1 MPCCRRRRQSRAGQ
15 HGVRMA
21 SMYYNTKRI
30 ETNRRSFVHTAGN
43 SCVSKLRVGCDV
55 RGSLVCWSSWP
66 AGNGCCRATSQMLAG
81 TTIWGPSL
89 TKHRRR
95 RTRRNSTDCMSVLP
109 TVTYIKSKLATYV
122 LTSPLWHQSEN
133 DYFDFLIIGNTE
145 LVPSTTAAAL
155 SSPSYIV
162 QFSESSFPPKNVH
175 CRKLHN
181 CSTLL
186 VVWRQPMPWFNPPN
200 NAGFASIIV
209 LCTTISIII
218 HYTLWWKGLEST

>member
-109 TVTYIKSKLATYV
+109 TVTYIKSKLATYC
-122 LTSPLWHQSEN
+122 
-133 DYFDFLIIGNTE
+133 
-145 LVPSTTAAAL
+145 TAIAI
-155 SSPSYIV
+155 SFRRSKW
-162 QFSESSFPPKNVH
+162 FSWEFSNS
-175 CRKLHN
+175 CRKL
-181 CSTLL
+181 CS
-186 VVWRQPMPWFNPPN
+186 R
-200 NAGFASIIV
+200 
-209 LCTTISIII
+209 
-218 HYTLWWKGLEST
+218 KGWLK